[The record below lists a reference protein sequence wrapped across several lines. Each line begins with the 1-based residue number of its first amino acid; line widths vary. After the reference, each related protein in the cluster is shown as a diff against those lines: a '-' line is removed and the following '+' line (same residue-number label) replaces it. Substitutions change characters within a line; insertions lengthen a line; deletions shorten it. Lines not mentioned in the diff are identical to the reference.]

1 LFERSTERSFRLSSR
16 SAQPATNPKKSS
28 RLPAFLLSR
37 FSVLGGRMGLRAS
50 IASMLIIARRK
61 GQRILI
67 GDDVEVI
74 VTELSK
80 GVVKLGIMA
89 PVTRTILRGET
100 KDVADA
106 NRAAAQTS
114 LDQLPTVKTTKD

>member
-1 LFERSTERSFRLSSR
+1 
-16 SAQPATNPKKSS
+16 
-28 RLPAFLLSR
+28 
-37 FSVLGGRMGLRAS
+37 
-50 IASMLIIARRK
+50 MLIIARRK

-80 GVVKLGIMA
+80 GTVKLGIVA
-89 PVTRTILRGET
+89 PAERSILRGET

-106 NRAAAQTS
+106 NRAAAGTS
-114 LDQLPTVKTTKD
+114 LDELPGAKAAKPPGGA

>member
-1 LFERSTERSFRLSSR
+1 
-16 SAQPATNPKKSS
+16 
-28 RLPAFLLSR
+28 
-37 FSVLGGRMGLRAS
+37 
-50 IASMLIIARRK
+50 MLIIARRK

-80 GVVKLGIMA
+80 GVVKLGIVA
-89 PVTRTILRGET
+89 PTSLTILRGET

-106 NRAAAQTS
+106 NRAAAGTS
-114 LDQLPTVKTTKD
+114 LDQLPVHTKEPAKEPPQG

>member
-1 LFERSTERSFRLSSR
+1 MV
-16 SAQPATNPKKSS
+16 A
-28 RLPAFLLSR
+28 
-37 FSVLGGRMGLRAS
+37 
-50 IASMLIIARRK
+50 MLIIARRK

-80 GVVKLGIMA
+80 GVVKLGIVA
-89 PVTRTILRGET
+89 PTERTILRGET

-106 NRAAAQTS
+106 NRAAINTS
-114 LDQLPTVKTTKD
+114 LDQLPSLKEPKG

>member
-1 LFERSTERSFRLSSR
+1 
-16 SAQPATNPKKSS
+16 
-28 RLPAFLLSR
+28 
-37 FSVLGGRMGLRAS
+37 
-50 IASMLIIARRK
+50 MLIIARRK

-80 GVVKLGIMA
+80 GTVKLGIVA
-89 PVTRTILRGET
+89 PTQTTILRGET

-106 NRAAAQTS
+106 NRAAMNTS
-114 LDQLPTVKTTKD
+114 LDLLPGPGPGAVDPLKPTKPEGG